1 MYDGKPCPECD
12 MTGEYRTT
20 ENPDGRWDYWDIG
33 GSSSGRLS
41 PGYHPNQNP
50 EGERNWE
57 ECGACKGAGTG
68 CGRCGETGVAT
79 SDGKS
84 PFGLDIVQLSDVA
97 DNIKVYPPTALVT
110 SNGEWHQVGFFD
122 WDDEGDPDRDSW
134 RVAIAEIVDAPQGS
148 GSGDRL
154 RAVPRIEGPDLPFL
168 IGVTDA
174 FASRQAPRQSSTLH
188 ESCRHPEFATA
199 IFRKPP
205 SRTAP
210 VREAAGSLYPFS
222 IRWVAISRKSVKI
235 SAATRVSSRPIIP
248 DSKSLCAASRT
259 PKPTLTE
266 SGTATLHRSSSKR
279 STPEDQRVG
288 PRDRCS
294 TGQGPDKGYSLP
306 GAKQFAGLR
315 PELSDQRVVSRRL
328 HALCKLPFH
337 SIDLRHL
344 PASPRERGNE

>member
-1 MYDGKPCPECD
+1 M
-12 MTGEYRTT
+12 
-20 ENPDGRWDYWDIG
+20 
-33 GSSSGRLS
+33 
-41 PGYHPNQNP
+41 
-50 EGERNWE
+50 
-57 ECGACKGAGTG
+57 
-68 CGRCGETGVAT
+68 
-79 SDGKS
+79 
-84 PFGLDIVQLSDVA
+84 
-97 DNIKVYPPTALVT
+97 
-110 SNGEWHQVGFFD
+110 
-122 WDDEGDPDRDSW
+122 
-134 RVAIAEIVDAPQGS
+134 
-148 GSGDRL
+148 

-294 TGQGPDKGYSLP
+294 TGQGPTRGTHCPGPSNSLALDLNFP
-306 GAKQFAGLR
+306 TNESSVAAFTR
-315 PELSDQRVVSRRL
+315 SVNSRFT
-328 HALCKLPFH
+328 A
-337 SIDLRHL
+337 SISGICPPVLVN
-344 PASPRERGNE
+344 AATSEAM